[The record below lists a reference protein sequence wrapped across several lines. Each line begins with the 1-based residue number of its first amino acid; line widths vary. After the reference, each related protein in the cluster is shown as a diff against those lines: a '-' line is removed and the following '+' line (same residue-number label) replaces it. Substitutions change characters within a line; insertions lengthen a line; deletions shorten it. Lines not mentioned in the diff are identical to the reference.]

1 MSAKKTIAS
10 LREGLIFQTDLGF
23 SIKGKAEEILTD
35 PGIIGNI
42 EKQVDLIFTSP
53 PFPLNT
59 KKRYGNL
66 QGDAYI
72 NWLAGF
78 ADIFRRLLKPKG
90 SVVIELGNAWEPGK
104 PSMSTLALK
113 TLLAFLER
121 GTFTLCQQLIWYNP
135 ARLPTPAQW
144 VNIERIR
151 LKDAYTNLWW
161 MSQTDRPYADNRQVL
176 TEYSSSMKHL
186 LSRQSYN
193 NGKRPSQHN
202 IGATSFLTNN
212 SGAIPSNVITLAN
225 TQSNSQYQLYC
236 RKHKLQPHPA
246 RMPHGL
252 AEFFIKFLTAPGMLV
267 LDPFAGSNT
276 TGAAAENLNRRW
288 IAIEPDDDY
297 IAGSLGRFGHS

>member
-1 MSAKKTIAS
+1 
-10 LREGLIFQTDLGF
+10 
-23 SIKGKAEEILTD
+23 
-35 PGIIGNI
+35 
-42 EKQVDLIFTSP
+42 
-53 PFPLNT
+53 
-59 KKRYGNL
+59 
-66 QGDAYI
+66 
-72 NWLAGF
+72 
-78 ADIFRRLLKPKG
+78 
-90 SVVIELGNAWEPGK
+90 
-104 PSMSTLALK
+104 
-113 TLLAFLER
+113 
-121 GTFTLCQQLIWYNP
+121 
-135 ARLPTPAQW
+135 
-144 VNIERIR
+144 
-151 LKDAYTNLWW
+151 
-161 MSQTDRPYADNRQVL
+161 
-176 TEYSSSMKHL
+176 MKHL